1 MGVCLH
7 TLANGRLSLFFFYF
21 NWHQED
27 LWDLGIPNT
36 SQESWVGL
44 KGASALWNL
53 DSDVKSGKGQR
64 KVQVSEWDIG
74 AVGENGEGE
83 TSMHPCPD
91 L

>member
-1 MGVCLH
+1 M
-7 TLANGRLSLFFFYF
+7 
-21 NWHQED
+21 
-27 LWDLGIPNT
+27 
-36 SQESWVGL
+36 GL

-64 KVQVSEWDIG
+64 EVQLSEWDVG